1 MPYSFKISFP
11 SNPIV
16 TLCAA
21 TKTEADNMERALI
34 TLQADYVI
42 VGPNSIG
49 GSFQMTPVA
58 HQVLDRLA
66 PRQRSGPH
74 SVMVTLK
81 GIITGLK
88 TPEGQRRGSVSAK
101 NQLRR
106 LPDPP
111 LYSHRKMSIVRK
123 AVHVL
128 WRARPFAVFLQWL
141 RSPDPA
147 GDREMRW
154 YGKNRRRV

>member
-16 TLCAA
+16 TLCAP

-58 HQVLDRLA
+58 HQILDRLA

-74 SVMVTLK
+74 SVGRWLFAMVTLK
-81 GIITGLK
+81 GIITGLR
-88 TPEGQRRGSVSAK
+88 TRVGQRRGSVSVK
-101 NQLRR
+101 NHLRR

-111 LYSHRKMSIVRK
+111 AL
-123 AVHVL
+123 
-128 WRARPFAVFLQWL
+128 
-141 RSPDPA
+141 
-147 GDREMRW
+147 
-154 YGKNRRRV
+154 

>member
-1 MPYSFKISFP
+1 MK
-11 SNPIV
+11 
-16 TLCAA
+16 
-21 TKTEADNMERALI
+21 RALI

-42 VGPNSIG
+42 VGPNSVE

-58 HQVLDRLA
+58 HQVLDCVA

-88 TPEGQRRGSVSAK
+88 TPEGQRRGSASAK
-101 NQLRR
+101 NHLRR
-106 LPDPP
+106 LPEAP
-111 LYSHRKMSIVRK
+111 LYSHRKMSIVRN

-128 WRARPFAVFLQWL
+128 LRAWPFAVLLQWL
-141 RSPDPA
+141 HRPDPA

-154 YGKNRRRV
+154 YGKDNR